1 MPLDTLPSATSG
13 LLASID
19 RAAALL
25 SVERRWCRRQEIS
38 ATGQRCLIGALKDA
52 GHADQLIPLVL
63 GAAKRLT
70 GFPYA
75 RLDLFN
81 DDLLTSH
88 QHIVAALAE
97 ARREILRSE
106 RGLR

>member
-1 MPLDTLPSATSG
+1 MPFDPLEPAISD
-13 LLASID
+13 LLAAID

-25 SVERRWCRRQEIS
+25 SAERRWCRRQEIS

-52 GHADQLIPLVL
+52 GHADRLIPAVL
-63 GAAKRLT
+63 RAANRVT

-88 QHIVAALAE
+88 RHVLAALAD
-97 ARREILRSE
+97 AHREILGWR
-106 RGLR
+106 